1 MASGFGSV
9 LRFNDIFRT
18 LYRRPPSE
26 LRRRRRVR
34 EPGLSLP
41 VAMTLHVA
49 YQAPYDWNSMLA
61 YLDARAIDGVEG
73 VKNGRYR
80 RTVSHEGRDGVV
92 EVANDPVR
100 QGLTVSIQFTCVC
113 ARCR

>member
-9 LRFNDIFRT
+9 RRFNDIFRT

-100 QGLTVSIQFTCVC
+100 QGLTVSIQFPCVC